1 MRGKLE
7 SSKRRYTVGLK
18 KV

>member
-7 SSKRRYTVGLK
+7 SISEREQLALSH
-18 KV
+18 